1 MVLLKLKEIEMLK
14 GPRGAMEPIKD
25 RIVILKIKEMLQ
37 DNPRDFCLF
46 TFGINT
52 AFRAGDTLSL
62 NVGDVRGRSSV
73 VIKEQKTGKRR
84 TVFLNEAVQ
93 HAIQQLL
100 SSRMDAL
107 DTDPLFIGAKRGT
120 RITVETYGRLVK
132 SWCKDAGIDGLFC
145 SHTLRKTFGYQQ
157 RMNGASV
164 DLLQKSFGHSSG
176 LITMAYVGID
186 DAEMVKLY
194 SNVI

>member
-1 MVLLKLKEIEMLK
+1 MLK

-25 RIVILKIKEMLQ
+25 KFGILKIKEMLQ
-37 DNPRDFCLF
+37 DNPRDYCLF

-62 NVGDVRGRSSV
+62 NVGDVRGRTSV
-73 VIKEQKTGKRR
+73 VIKEEKTGKRR
-84 TVFLNEAVQ
+84 TVFLNEGVQ
-93 HAIQQLL
+93 HAIQLL
-100 SSRMDAL
+100 LASRPNAL

-132 SWCKDAGIDGLFC
+132 SWCKDAGMEGLFC
-145 SHTLRKTFGYQQ
+145 SHSLRKTFGYQQ

-164 DLLQKSFGHSSG
+164 DLLQKAFGHSSG
-176 LITMAYVGID
+176 MITMAYVGID
-186 DAEMVKLY
+186 DDEMVKLY
-194 SNVI
+194 SHSI